1 MTRKAQP
8 VKIPPE
14 AHDTLRDLAAFAAR
28 HGWVALGIDRDD
40 PPTQTALIEEA
51 IKLLAERQSAGK
63 GKVKR

>member
-1 MTRKAQP
+1 MDRKPQP
-8 VKIPPE
+8 VKIPPD

-28 HGWVALGIDRDD
+28 HGWAGLGIDRDD

-51 IKLLAERQSAGK
+51 IKLLAARKTSSK